1 MSNTKKE
8 IDLDTAVKFLQ
19 EAAQLRLS
27 SESSS
32 EDEAYAYAAKVL
44 DSLILEARKLSGPQR
59 ELPGQQ
65 QAAVKFLLKVARIP
79 LDSELGDD
87 EDPADPM
94 DTLDP
99 LIIEAQELSR
109 QERAA
114 AG

>member
-1 MSNTKKE
+1 MSNTRKE
-8 IDLDTAVKFLQ
+8 IDSDTAVNFLQ
-19 EAAQLRLS
+19 KVAQLRLS
-27 SESSS
+27 SESL

-44 DSLILEARKLSGPQR
+44 DSLILEARELSGSQR
-59 ELPGQQ
+59 ELSGQQ

-99 LIIEAQELSR
+99 LIIEARELSR

-114 AG
+114 AV